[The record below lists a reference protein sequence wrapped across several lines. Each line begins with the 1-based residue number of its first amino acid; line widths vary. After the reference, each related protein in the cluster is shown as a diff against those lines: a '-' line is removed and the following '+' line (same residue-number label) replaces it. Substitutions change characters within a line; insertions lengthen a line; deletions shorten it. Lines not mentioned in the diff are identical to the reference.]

1 MASLATIRDGLKTRL
16 ATIAGLQVYDTMPDT
31 ANPPC
36 AIVGVPARIAYDFV
50 MRSAVARY
58 EIPVRV
64 FAGRVVEAETQ
75 DRLDGYISP
84 DGATSLRAAIDG
96 DSTLNGAAHSTRVTE
111 ARDYGVYTLGDVQYI
126 GVEIVCEVIG

>member
-1 MASLATIRDGLKTRL
+1 LASLATIRDGLKTRL

-36 AIVGVPARIAYDFV
+36 AIVGVPARIAYDAV
-50 MRSAVARY
+50 MRSPVARY

-64 FAGRVVEAETQ
+64 LAGRVVEGESQ

-84 DGATSLRAAIDG
+84 DGTNSLRAAIDA
-96 DSTLNGAAHSTRVTE
+96 DPTLSNAAHTTRVIE
-111 ARDYGVYTLGDVQYI
+111 ARDYGVYTLGDVPYM

>member
-1 MASLATIRDGLKTRL
+1 MASLSAIRDGIKTRL
-16 ATIAGLQVYDTMPDT
+16 ATISGLETYDTMPDT

-36 AIVGVPARIAYDFV
+36 AIVGVPARIEYDVTF
-50 MRSAVARY
+50 RNAVARY

-64 FAGRVVEAETQ
+64 FAGRVAESDSQ

-84 DGATSLRAAIDG
+84 DGLTSLRGAIDG
-96 DSTLNGAAHSTRVTE
+96 DPTLGGVAHTVRVTE
-111 ARDYGVYTLGDVQYI
+111 ARDYGVYTLGDVPYI

>member
-1 MASLATIRDGLKTRL
+1 MASLASIRDGLKTRL
-16 ATIAGLQVYDTMPDT
+16 ATIAGLETYDTMPDT

-36 AIVGVPARIAYDFV
+36 AIVGVPARIAYDETF
-50 MRSAVARY
+50 RSAVARY

-64 FAGRVVEAETQ
+64 FAGRVVESESQ

-84 DGATSLRAAIDG
+84 DGSTSLRAAIDG
-96 DSTLNGAAHSTRVTE
+96 DPTLSGAAHTTRVTE
-111 ARDYGVYTLGDVQYI
+111 ARDYGVYTLGDVAYL